1 VPSALNAQPVSLE
14 LRVLA
19 RVETNHSAKVLARTR
34 VKANSQAKAARAAMK
49 TAMAVKMHA
58 LASRARVKVKVSH
71 KAIAK
76 GPMPTDKVR
85 ITAPPG
91 ELAAKAIAKA
101 LVKIKAEQKSL
112 PSQKNSCLKPH
123 VTKPCPR

>member
-1 VPSALNAQPVSLE
+1 MPSALNAQPVSLE

-34 VKANSQAKAARAAMK
+34 VKANSQAKAARAAMR

-58 LASRARVKVKVSH
+58 LASRARVKVKVKVSH

-76 GPMPTDKVR
+76 GPMPTVKVR

-91 ELAAKAIAKA
+91 KLAAKVIAKA
-101 LVKIKAEQKSL
+101 LVKIK
-112 PSQKNSCLKPH
+112 PSRKACQAGKIH
-123 VTKPCPR
+123 V